1 MKTVL
6 NLLIALYQNIL
17 SPFMSQ
23 LAGTNNV
30 CRFSPTCSE
39 YARISIKEKGM
50 IVGLYLSLVRLLK
63 CQPFYKFA

>member
-6 NLLIALYQNIL
+6 YLLIAIYQNVL

-30 CRFSPTCSE
+30 CRFTPTCSE

-50 IVGLYLSLVRLLK
+50 IVGLYLSLARLLK
-63 CQPFYKFA
+63 CQPYYKFA